1 MEKGIA
7 EAFSSIPEGGGTA
20 AIGAE
25 EKKKVRVM
33 VAIDDSGESFYSLQW
48 VLDHVFGSRNNDEF
62 LLSIVHVI
70 EPFPTYML
78 PGAPA
83 VFPSTSIVRS
93 VNKAQEENASA
104 ILSRA
109 IDMCTQTN
117 QDVHINTSIIEG
129 DPKEMICDL
138 AEQMQVDL
146 IVIGSRGLGK
156 IKRALMGSVS
166 NYVIHHAKCPV
177 LVVKTPTTKSMSSN
191 A

>member
-1 MEKGIA
+1 M
-7 EAFSSIPEGGGTA
+7 
-20 AIGAE
+20 GAE
-25 EKKKVRVM
+25 EKEKEKVRVM

-48 VLDHVFGSRNNDEF
+48 VLDHLFGSQNNDEY
-62 LLSIVHVI
+62 LLNIIHVI

-117 QDVHINTSIIEG
+117 QVHINTSIIEG

>member
-1 MEKGIA
+1 MERGIA
-7 EAFSSIPEGGGTA
+7 VAFSSIPEGGA
-20 AIGAE
+20 MGAE
-25 EKKKVRVM
+25 EKVKVRVM

-48 VLDHVFGSRNNDEF
+48 VLDHVFGSQNNDEY
-62 LLSIVHVI
+62 LLNIIHVI
-70 EPFPTYML
+70 ELFPSYVL

-104 ILSRA
+104 IITRA
-109 IDMCTQTN
+109 IDMCTQRN
-117 QDVHINTSIIEG
+117 QVHINTSIIEG
-129 DPKEMICDL
+129 DPKEMICGV
-138 AEQMQVDL
+138 AEQMKVDL
-146 IVIGSRGLGK
+146 IVIGSRGFGK

-177 LVVKTPTTKSMSSN
+177 LVVKMPTSKAESLN